1 MRELHGL
8 FTVIPEKRLKMRRP
22 VTPNPPSALHDNEAR
37 YRLLTESLP
46 QYVWTTDA
54 EGKIDYCNPHFLEY
68 CGLTLEEVQAGRT
81 WEFVHPEDL
90 SSLQEKVERSRAT
103 GENFEHEYR
112 VRRAVDGEYRWH
124 FAHSE
129 QFPDS
134 EGKMR
139 WLGIAM
145 DVTSR
150 KQAEFDLRTANER
163 LNGIL
168 GSISE
173 SFIVLD
179 RDWRFQYVSDRVLSL
194 THQDWSELR
203 GRVIWEAF
211 PEAAQTEFKPGYE
224 KTMRDRVPHSFEVNY
239 PRPDG
244 FVNHYLVHAYPTP
257 DGIAAL
263 ISDVTASKKTENEL
277 AESRRLLNMVLD
289 SAGVGTWLWD
299 PATNQVTDLGNTA
312 KLLGLERVS
321 TVDEALSAI
330 HPEDRPMIEA
340 AIADA
345 AEPGRLDV
353 EYRVLLRDGSIRR
366 IRGTGS
372 LLRESKSSP
381 LRFAG
386 VVIDIT
392 ERNHADEVRN
402 RLAAIVDSS
411 DDAIISK
418 DLNGIVTSW
427 NAGATRLFGYR
438 PDEIIGRSILT
449 IIPSELQSEEPA
461 ILATLRSGKKIDHYE
476 TVRIH
481 KNGTRIQVSLSISP
495 VRDSVGRIVG
505 ASKIARDIGERLR
518 MQEAM
523 IQSEKLAATGRM
535 AAAIAHE
542 INNPLEA
549 ITNLA
554 YLLSTDPSLSQ
565 AGKKYADV
573 LLEEITRAS
582 DVAKQSLGFFRDSKK
597 PGPFDVCELLDS
609 VARLYRPVLEKKRID
624 LTRDYIGGCDV
635 FGSAAEIRQ
644 VFANL
649 VRNAIDAVEAGGHIQ
664 LRIRETST
672 GMRRI
677 VVADNGHGI
686 APQTRT
692 RLFQPFVS
700 SKGAAGN
707 GLGLWVSHGI
717 IKNHGGSIRV
727 KTCQIPGR
735 SGTVFAITLPSS
747 STQSLQNSTSGM
759 ESKSLLQSRLAS

>member
-1 MRELHGL
+1 
-8 FTVIPEKRLKMRRP
+8 MRRP
-22 VTPNPPSALHDNEAR
+22 AVPNPAPGPALQENEAR

-46 QYVWTTDA
+46 QYLWTTDA

-68 CGLTLEEVQAGRT
+68 CGLTLEEVQSGRT
-81 WEFVHPEDL
+81 WEIVHPEDL
-90 SSLQEKVERSRAT
+90 PALKEKLERSRAT
-103 GENFEHEYR
+103 GELFEHEYR
-112 VRRAVDGEYRWH
+112 VRRAADGEYRWH

-129 QFPDS
+129 QFADS

-145 DVTSR
+145 DITSR
-150 KQAEFDLRTANER
+150 KQAEFDLVAANER
-163 LNGIL
+163 LNAIL

-179 RDWRFQYVSDRVLSL
+179 REWRFQYVSDRVLHL
-194 THQDWSELR
+194 THHDWSELR
-203 GRVIWEAF
+203 GHIIWELF

-224 KTMRDRVPHSFEVNY
+224 KVMRDRVPHSFEVDY
-239 PRPDG
+239 PRAG
-244 FVNHYLVHAYPTP
+244 GSVNHYLVHAYPTP

-263 ISDVTASKKTENEL
+263 ISDVTSRKTTENEL

-299 PATNQVTDLGNTA
+299 PATNEITDLGNTA
-312 KLLGLERVS
+312 KLLGLERV
-321 TVDEALSAI
+321 TNLNDALAAV
-330 HPEDRPMIEA
+330 HPEDRPMIREA
-340 AIADA
+340 VANAS
-345 AEPGRLDV
+345 EPGKLDV
-353 EYRVLLRDGSIRR
+353 EYRVLLGDGSTRR
-366 IRGTGS
+366 MRGTGS
-372 LLRESKSSP
+372 LLRESNGSP

-392 ERNHADEVRN
+392 DRNRADEVRN

-427 NAGATRLFGYR
+427 NAGAMNLFGYR

-449 IIPSELQSEEPA
+449 IIPPELQSEEPA

-481 KNGTRIQVSLSISP
+481 KNGTRIQVSLTISP
-495 VRDSVGRIVG
+495 VRDSAGRIIG

-554 YLLSTDPSLSQ
+554 YLLSTDPTLSQ
-565 AGKKYADV
+565 GGRKYAEV
-573 LLEEITRAS
+573 LLDEITRVS
-582 DVAKQSLGFFRDSKK
+582 DLAKQSLGFFRDSKR

-609 VARLYRPVLEKKRID
+609 VARLFRPLLEKKRIE

-649 VRNAIDAVEAGGHIQ
+649 VRNAIDAVEPGGRIQ
-664 LRIRETST
+664 LRIRTTTS

-717 IKNHGGSIRV
+717 IKNHGGRIRV

-735 SGTVFAITLPSS
+735 SGTIFAVILPSTS
-747 STQSLQNSTSGM
+747 AQSLQNSASGM
-759 ESKSLLQSRLAS
+759 ESKSQLQARLAS

>member
-1 MRELHGL
+1 
-8 FTVIPEKRLKMRRP
+8 MRRTA
-22 VTPNPPSALHDNEAR
+22 TPKSPTGPSALHENEAR

-46 QYVWTTDA
+46 QPVWTTDA

-68 CGLTLEEVQAGRT
+68 CGLTLQEVQAGRT

-90 SSLQEKVERSRAT
+90 PALKEKVEKSCTT
-103 GENFEHEYR
+103 GTPFEHEYR
-112 VRRAVDGEYRWH
+112 VRRAADGQYRWH
-124 FAHSE
+124 FARSE
-129 QFPDS
+129 QFADS
-134 EGKMR
+134 AGKLR

-150 KQAEFDLRTANER
+150 KQAEFDLRTANDR

-179 RDWRFQYVSDRVLSL
+179 RDWRFQYVSERVLSL
-194 THQDWSELR
+194 THKDWSQLR
-203 GRVIWEAF
+203 GRIIWDAF

-224 KTMRDRVPHSFEVNY
+224 RAMRDRVSHSFEVNY

-244 FVNHYLVHAYPTP
+244 LFNHYLVHAYPTP

-263 ISDVTASKKTENEL
+263 ISDVTARKETENDL

-299 PATNQVTDLGNTA
+299 PATNQIIDLGNTA
-312 KLLGLERVS
+312 KLLGLEHVT
-321 TVDEALSAI
+321 TVDEALAAV
-330 HPEDRPMIEA
+330 HPEDRPMIRE
-340 AIADA
+340 AIANA
-345 AEPGRLDV
+345 SEPGWLDV
-353 EYRVLLRDGSIRR
+353 EYRVLLRDGSSRR

-372 LLRESKSSP
+372 VLRESKGSP

-386 VVIDIT
+386 VVIDT
-392 ERNHADEVRN
+392 TDRNRADEVRN

-418 DLNGIVTSW
+418 DLTGIVTSW
-427 NAGATRLFGYR
+427 NAGATHLFGYR

-449 IIPSELQSEEPA
+449 IIPPELQSEEPA
-461 ILATLRSGKKIDHYE
+461 ILATLRSGQKIDHYE

-481 KNGTRIQVSLSISP
+481 KNGTRVHVSLSISP
-495 VRDSVGRIVG
+495 LRDSSGHIVG

-518 MQEAM
+518 MQEAI

-554 YLLSTDPSLSQ
+554 YLIGTDPTLSQ
-565 AGKKYADV
+565 AGKKYAEV
-573 LLEEITRAS
+573 LLDEITRVS
-582 DVAKQSLGFFRDSKK
+582 EVAKQSLGFFRDSKK

-609 VARLYRPVLEKKRID
+609 VARLYRPLLEKKRIE
-624 LTRDYIGGCDV
+624 LTRDYIGGCNV

-649 VRNAIDAVEAGGHIQ
+649 VRNAIDAVEPGGLIQ
-664 LRIRETST
+664 LRIRTTNS

-677 VVADNGHGI
+677 LVADNGHGI

-692 RLFQPFVS
+692 RLFQPFIS

-717 IKNHGGSIRV
+717 IENHGGRIRV

-735 SGTVFAITLPSS
+735 SGTVFAVILPSTS
-747 STQSLQNSTSGM
+747 AQSLKNTTSGM
-759 ESKSLLQSRLAS
+759 ESRSQLQSRLAS